1 MVATPSLIAVVE
13 RDRLGLGR
21 RETWMGCNFE
31 AHEAVPSRITLWL
44 RISSSFYDQL
54 RDHVL
59 VPDGAFYMRMN
70 KDYLHQGS
78 LFSTP
83 ELIELFICRGAQL
96 EPSIRAVHFAQPK
109 IDWPSGKLA
118 SKVAAQAGDGR
129 SGEI

>member
-44 RISSSFYDQL
+44 RISSSFHDQL

-96 EPSIRAVHFAQPK
+96 EPEHTRRAFRAAENR
-109 IDWPSGKLA
+109 LA
-118 SKVAAQAGDGR
+118 ERETCVQGGR
-129 SGEI
+129 TGR